1 MTLFQTI
8 QEVIGRINIG
18 KWIDFHRQRRDAYDP
33 IALLTILLFA
43 YARYGYASLRQ
54 LEEMSRYDLRCR
66 WLLQGQTPSYKT
78 YQRFIN
84 DQLKGT
90 LEEISHQVYLCIQD
104 QKVLEA
110 AILMIDGTKFE
121 ANANKMTFFWGAW
134 VKRYRPRHWQ
144 KAMEIVRQLNRYF
157 KVQGIAVR
165 YSILKEPTLKYLME
179 IDERLDAWLQEVGAI
194 RKGRG
199 IHPVAKLK
207 RELGSVAKSL
217 FSYALAKD
225 ILGERNSFSKTDP
238 DATMMHMKYDYYN
251 HTNVFKPGYNVQI
264 GVNNGYIAYSYIS
277 PDVNDTKTAIPFLE
291 GYRNQFGDDPKMVVT
306 DAGYGSFEN
315 YAYAQLHQ
323 IQAILKYPGYQK
335 KKEKVKEKNQFQ
347 LMHMKRNGEGTPI
360 CPQGY
365 DFEIEKIRVD
375 MKTGVPRTTIHYRNQ
390 HCENCPLRSRCT
402 TSKKGRSA
410 RISPQLEKYQKEVDA
425 YLETEEGKRRMAQRS
440 SEAEGAFGDIKKNFG
455 YSLLRRRGESGV
467 RVELGLVI
475 LGYNLRHY
483 HRQRT
488 KLMK

>member
-1 MTLFQTI
+1 
-8 QEVIGRINIG
+8 
-18 KWIDFHRQRRDAYDP
+18 
-33 IALLTILLFA
+33 
-43 YARYGYASLRQ
+43 
-54 LEEMSRYDLRCR
+54 
-66 WLLQGQTPSYKT
+66 
-78 YQRFIN
+78 
-84 DQLKGT
+84 
-90 LEEISHQVYLCIQD
+90 
-104 QKVLEA
+104 
-110 AILMIDGTKFE
+110 
-121 ANANKMTFFWGAW
+121 
-134 VKRYRPRHWQ
+134 
-144 KAMEIVRQLNRYF
+144 
-157 KVQGIAVR
+157 
-165 YSILKEPTLKYLME
+165 
-179 IDERLDAWLQEVGAI
+179 
-194 RKGRG
+194 
-199 IHPVAKLK
+199 
-207 RELGSVAKSL
+207 
-217 FSYALAKD
+217 
-225 ILGERNSFSKTDP
+225 
-238 DATMMHMKYDYYN
+238 MMHMKYDYYN

-323 IQAILKYPGYQK
+323 IRAILKYPGYQK